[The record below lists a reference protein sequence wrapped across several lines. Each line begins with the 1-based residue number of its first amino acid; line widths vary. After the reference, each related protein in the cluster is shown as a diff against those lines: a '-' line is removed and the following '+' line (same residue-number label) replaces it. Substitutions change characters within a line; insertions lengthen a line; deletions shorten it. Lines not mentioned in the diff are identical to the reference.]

1 MEEFLAGYETPVVSE
16 KPATLYDD
24 NYFVWVEANLRDENY
39 AKIECAPE

>member
-16 KPATLYDD
+16 KHLYDD

-39 AKIECAPE
+39 AKSECAPE